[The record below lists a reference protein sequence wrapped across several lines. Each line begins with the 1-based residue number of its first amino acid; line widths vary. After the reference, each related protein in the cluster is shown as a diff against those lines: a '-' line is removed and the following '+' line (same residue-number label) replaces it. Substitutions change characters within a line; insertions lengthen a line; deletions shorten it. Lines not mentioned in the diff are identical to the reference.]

1 MSYQV
6 KKLPGVPVI
15 LTTLFEDYEPL
26 TEMPNSMRDTLAI
39 LDSATAPLTIVLEL
53 NARLNMEQII
63 YSANMAARSD
73 RSTWTHPNTHQV
85 IMVTDDPIA
94 PAFLEGMRSGA
105 FAVNFS
111 LCHTVEA
118 ALEQVREQC

>member
-6 KKLPGVPVI
+6 RKLSGAPVI
-15 LTTLFEDYEPL
+15 LTTLFEDYDPL
-26 TEMPNSMRDTLAI
+26 TEMSGSMRDTLAI
-39 LDSATAPLTIVLEL
+39 LDHTAEPLPIVLEL

-63 YSANMAARSD
+63 YSANMAARGD
-73 RSTWTHPNTHQV
+73 RSTWTHPNTRQV
-85 IMVTDDPIA
+85 IMVTADPIA

-111 LCHTVEA
+111 LCPTVEA